1 MQAIIPLLDLVNLPA
16 LVVALLLCLGYLPP
30 LWRELRQPQPP
41 PEERPGQARWR
52 LLAFLIAIVAMLVV
66 LATSIDRLA
75 RNQLFL
81 MHMLQ
86 VIVLSTICAPLLLL
100 ALPTALARQLRAG
113 EGREQSRW
121 SALLCWLTRPFPA
134 SILYN
139 GFFLLW
145 HLPPLYLAISEQA
158 LLYDLALVILLP
170 LACLNWWPLLGP
182 VDEKQR
188 LSYPAQM
195 LYAFLDGQP
204 IDIFAF
210 LLVFSGTIFYPIYAW
225 QPHPLMAP
233 LSDQEAA
240 GAMLLV
246 PGLVDLIVMTPL
258 FFRWLAALEER
269 ARIHDQ
275 QLQQVLEAEAEEHK
289 QALSQEQQTTPTP
302 GSPSSE

>member
-1 MQAIIPLLDLVNLPA
+1 MQAIITLLEQGHMAA
-16 LVVALLLCLGYLPP
+16 LIAALLLCLGYLPA
-30 LWRELRQPQPP
+30 LWRELRQPQPQ
-41 PEERPGQARWR
+41 PEEHPGQARWR
-52 LLAFLIAIVAMLVV
+52 LLAFLFAIVAMLVV
-66 LATSIDRLA
+66 LVTPIDRLA

-100 ALPTALARQLRAG
+100 ALPTALVGRLHLRESQERTNG
-113 EGREQSRW
+113 P
-121 SALLCWLTRPFPA
+121 ALLRWLTRPFPA
-134 SILYN
+134 SLLYN

-145 HLPPLYLAISEQA
+145 HLPPLYLITSEQA
-158 LLYDLALVILLP
+158 LLYDLALIFLLL

-182 VDEKQR
+182 VDEKRR

-210 LLVFSGTIFYPIYAW
+210 LLVFSGAIFYPIYAR
-225 QPHPLMAP
+225 QPHPRMAP

-258 FFRWLAALEER
+258 FFRWLAALEEK
-269 ARIHDQ
+269 ARIRDQ
-275 QLQQVLEAEAEEHK
+275 QLQQVYEAEEHK
-289 QALSQEQQTTPTP
+289 QAWSEKQQPAPAP
-302 GSPSSE
+302 GSTSSE